1 LSSHLS
7 VTYIAIVTRDRSAT
21 RARILAAAEQLAA
34 KEGIGAV
41 RINALAAAAGVDKVL
56 IYRYFGGRAQL
67 LRALARERRIWPDVP
82 ESAAPESLA
91 ADLTAMLLSAAR
103 ELRAS
108 PLSRRAVAWEL
119 MDAGEF
125 ARETAAARDE
135 HAATIAATLR
145 ERYRLPPFVDLDA
158 LVAFL
163 TGAMIHLALQ
173 SGARS
178 TFASL
183 DLRRDQDWRRVE
195 RVLAGAVHALLG
207 PVDQ

>member
-1 LSSHLS
+1 

-82 ESAAPESLA
+82 ESAAPESL
-91 ADLTAMLLSAAR
+91 
-103 ELRAS
+103 AS